1 MKDMSVFLK
10 DTANKN
16 ARHVVMQDF
25 ASSFKTNV

>member
-25 ASSFKTNV
+25 ASSLKPM